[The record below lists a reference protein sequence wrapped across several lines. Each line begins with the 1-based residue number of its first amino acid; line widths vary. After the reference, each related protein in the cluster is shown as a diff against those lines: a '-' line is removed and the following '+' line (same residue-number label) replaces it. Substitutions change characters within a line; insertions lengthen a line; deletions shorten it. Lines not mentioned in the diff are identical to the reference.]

1 MSFWTSNA
9 VEPKRNFRWRV
20 SFSIPGSDGG
30 ESKLTPIWWAKT
42 VDTPSYEVTSVEH
55 SFFDNTFKF
64 PGRVKWN
71 DVKMTL
77 VDPITPNAVQA
88 TNQIILNSGYYIKDK
103 DTADKDFGKKP
114 TSITKSA
121 AVSATGVVMIEI
133 LNGAGAPVE
142 TWTLKNPFITNVS
155 FSNLDYSNDDMRTID
170 LTWRYDWAECENKDI
185 RNGIKDQFKKS

>member
-1 MSFWTSNA
+1 MSFWTSNT

-20 SFSIPGSDGG
+20 TFNIPGSGG
-30 ESKLTPIWWAKT
+30 TSSTATPIWWAKT

-133 LNGAGAPVE
+133 LNGAGEPVE

-185 RNGIKDQFKKS
+185 SNGIKDQFKK

>member
-1 MSFWTSNA
+1 MSFWTNNT

-20 SFSIPGSDGG
+20 TFNIPQAGGGNSIANV
-30 ESKLTPIWWAKT
+30 IWWAKT

-77 VDPITPNAVQA
+77 VDPLTPNAVQA
-88 TNQIILNSGYYIKDK
+88 TNQIILNSGYYIKDNG
-103 DTADKDFGKKP
+103 ANPKDFKQKP
-114 TSITKSA
+114 TSITKSG
-121 AVSATGVVMIEI
+121 AVAATGVVMIEI
-133 LNGAGAPVE
+133 LNGKGETVE
-142 TWTLKNPFITNVS
+142 KWTLKNPFISNVS

-170 LTWRYDWAECENKDI
+170 LTWRYDWAECEHKGTS
-185 RNGIKDQFKKS
+185 NGIKEQFKQA

>member
-1 MSFWTSNA
+1 MSFWTSNT

-20 SFSIPGSDGG
+20 TFDIPQSDGT
-30 ESKLTPIWWAKT
+30 ETKTTTIWWAKT

-55 SFFDNTFKF
+55 SFFDNTYKF

-88 TNQIILNSGYYIKDK
+88 TNQIILNSGYYIKD
-103 DTADKDFGKKP
+103 DGSNTKDFGNNP
-114 TSITKSA
+114 TSITKSG
-121 AVSATGVVMIEI
+121 AVSATGVVKIEI
-133 LNGAGAPVE
+133 LNGEGLPVE
-142 TWTLKNPFITNVS
+142 TWTLKNPFISNVS

-170 LTWRYDWAECENKDI
+170 LTWRYDWAECEHKDNK
-185 RNGIKDQFKKS
+185 NGTQEQFK

>member
-20 SFSIPGSDGG
+20 SFNIPGSSGANATTP
-30 ESKLTPIWWAKT
+30 TPIWWAKT

-133 LNGAGAPVE
+133 LNGAGEPVE

-185 RNGIKDQFKKS
+185 SNGIKDQFKK